1 MTSMNHYSVKVHVRP
16 ELRYGSLLGGTS
28 LPQALARGIE
38 DVVVSQ
44 WQSAPTGGEHL
55 RLEFSRPADSEL
67 LAEIQAAAAQVGY
80 RLVEAEVEEFVDKAV
95 SGAIVGFCGSGGATA
110 ASTRNPL
117 LTLIAAAIG
126 GYVGAWAG
134 ASVRTLVASYR
145 YQSHRS
151 GRWIVTELPITGQD
165 PMLQPDPSAAFLSA

>member
-1 MTSMNHYSVKVHVRP
+1 MSHYSVRVRVRP
-16 ELRYGSLLGGTS
+16 ELRYGSLLGGAS

-44 WQSAPTGGEHL
+44 WQSAPTGSEHL

-67 LAEIQAAAAQVGY
+67 LTEIQAAAVQVSY

-95 SGAIVGFCGSGGATA
+95 SGAIVGFCGGGGVTA
-110 ASTRNPL
+110 ATTRNPL

-126 GYVGAWAG
+126 GYVGEWAG
-134 ASVRTLVASYR
+134 ASVRTLVASHR
-145 YQSHRS
+145 YQLHRS
-151 GRWIVTELPITGQD
+151 GRWVVTELPVAKQAPT
-165 PMLQPDPSAAFLSA
+165 LRPDPSAVFLPA